1 MPVSREYGSFA
12 LEGNRP
18 WYHMKYAPT
27 YPDLHNPMMRLGA
40 TPRLVVQRLYHDV
53 PMPRNLTRNVHLGD
67 QTGALLEL
75 PAPSLRL

>member
-1 MPVSREYGSFA
+1 
-12 LEGNRP
+12 
-18 WYHMKYAPT
+18 
-27 YPDLHNPMMRLGA
+27 MMRLGA